1 MILNS
6 VLLGLK
12 KIYLVA
18 VVPMALGLMAQAG
31 SGPGLLAQVQDP
43 PRDFKDS
50 DLEDFGIKTVPQKK
64 DPETGFIVG
73 GKNPTSLIRG
83 LTQIN
88 GRSIAELEKD
98 MRPGALSDAGFL
110 GWDEG
115 LLDVLA
121 ADNRFVVDESGLT
134 HQELAKHLH
143 AMEAIGARRLKPDK
157 SEAEFLYHGRRY
169 KVEFVYSRGY
179 QDSPFR
185 DGTRHSSNAIVTNV
199 ENGAKLSYG
208 LLVPDMIERYGFYEG
223 RGTTYRVEPRQVL
236 EVFDFLK
243 GGMKDKER

>member
-1 MILNS
+1 MTPNS
-6 VLLGLK
+6 VLRGLK
-12 KIYLVA
+12 KTYLVA
-18 VVPMALGLMAQAG
+18 VFSMALSLLAQAG

-43 PRDFKDS
+43 PRDFNDS
-50 DLEDFGIKTVPQKK
+50 DLKEFGIRAVPQKK

-73 GKNPTSLIRG
+73 GKNPTSLIEG
-83 LTQIN
+83 LKQIN

-110 GWDEG
+110 GRDEG
-115 LLDVLA
+115 LLDVMA

-143 AMEAIGARRLKPDK
+143 AMEAIGARRRKPDK
-157 SEAEFLYHGRRY
+157 PEAEFTYHGRRY

-199 ENGAKLSYG
+199 ESGAKLRYG

-243 GGMKDKER
+243 GGKKNKER